1 MIFKDQA
8 IQKLPPDLGSEP
20 FQIFGCGNEKIIVKS
35 GVEFENGCS
44 DVTGDSCKVSKAW
57 MH

>member
-20 FQIFGCGNEKIIVKS
+20 GRSFGCVSEKDVLKA
-35 GVEFENGCS
+35 GLDFANGCS
-44 DVTGDSCKVSKAW
+44 DVTGDS
-57 MH
+57 